1 MKTGRWVGMLCV
13 VALLIM
19 AGHEPVSAQAAKG
32 EPYKIG
38 VTFPLVG
45 PLGAWG
51 QILVPAIEIGVQHV
65 NEAGGVNGRPLE
77 LVIEDT
83 KGTPDGAVAAMRKVV
98 QVDKVPIIITIF
110 TNVVTA
116 QMPLADQLK
125 VPIISTVEAP
135 GLVSKSPWAFAH
147 SVLLT
152 KTLPLISERW
162 KRENVKRL
170 FAFHPNTAIA
180 KIGSPLVKAEAEKLG
195 IQHEEV
201 LFKLGDTDFRGL
213 VARAKDFKPDAIFIW
228 GHGTPEEGAIMK
240 QIRELGMT
248 TQMYGG
254 CSCVT
259 ARSYQKAAGGAANG
273 LIYGG
278 FKYDKQAAKRVIDVY
293 RAKLGFE
300 PDYAVIE
307 NYDIVRMI
315 AQAIKTNGYT
325 AEGIRTGLLAI
336 KDMPSTGGGSINMGQ
351 DRQSLVPVALYQVK
365 DIDKPE
371 FVEIKP

>member
-1 MKTGRWVGMLCV
+1 MKTTRWVILLFALVFLLG
-13 VALLIM
+13 VA
-19 AGHEPVSAQAAKG
+19 AWPANAQPARG

-51 QILVPAIEIGVQHV
+51 QILVPAIEIGAQHV

-77 LVIEDT
+77 LVLEDT

-125 VPIISTVEAP
+125 VPIISTIESP

-162 KRENVKRL
+162 KREKVKRL

-195 IQHEEV
+195 AQHEEV

-213 VARAKDFKPDAIFIW
+213 VARAKAFNPDAIFIW
-228 GHGTPEEGAIMK
+228 GHGTPDEGAIMK

-248 TQMYGG
+248 TPIYGG

-259 ARSYQKAAGGAANG
+259 ARTYQKAAGSAANG
-273 LIYGG
+273 LIYAG
-278 FKYDKQAAKRVIDVY
+278 FKYDKQAAKRVIDTY

-307 NYDIVRMI
+307 NYDIVRML
-315 AQAIKTNGYT
+315 AQAIKTHGYT
-325 AEGIRTGLLAI
+325 SDGIRQGLLAI
-336 KDMPSTGGGSINMGQ
+336 KEMPSTGGGFINMGQ
-351 DRQSLVPVALYQVK
+351 DRQSLVPVAMYQVK

>member
-1 MKTGRWVGMLCV
+1 MKTIRW
-13 VALLIM
+13 VALLSALLILVVVDGP
-19 AGHEPVSAQAAKG
+19 ASAQQAKG

-51 QILVPAIEIGVQHV
+51 QILVPALEIGAQHV
-65 NEAGGVNGRPLE
+65 NDAGGVNGRPLQ
-77 LVIEDT
+77 LIIEDT

-98 QVDKVPIIITIF
+98 QVDHVPIIITIF

-152 KTLPLISERW
+152 KTLPLLAERW

-180 KIGSPLVKAEAEKLG
+180 KIGSPLIKAEAERLG
-195 IQHEEV
+195 IQHDEV

-213 VARAKDFKPDAIFIW
+213 VARAKAFNPDAIMIW
-228 GHGTPEEGAIMK
+228 GHGTPDEGAIMK

-259 ARSYQKAAGGAANG
+259 ARTYQQAAGKAAEG
-273 LIYGG
+273 LIYAG
-278 FKYDKQAAKRVIDVY
+278 FKYDKGAAKRLIDVY

-315 AQAIKTNGYT
+315 TQAIKTHGYT
-325 AEGIRTGLLAI
+325 SDGIRQGLLAI
-336 KDMPSTGGGSINMGQ
+336 KEMPSTGGGFINMGA
-351 DRQSLVPVALYQVK
+351 DRQSLVPVAMYQVK